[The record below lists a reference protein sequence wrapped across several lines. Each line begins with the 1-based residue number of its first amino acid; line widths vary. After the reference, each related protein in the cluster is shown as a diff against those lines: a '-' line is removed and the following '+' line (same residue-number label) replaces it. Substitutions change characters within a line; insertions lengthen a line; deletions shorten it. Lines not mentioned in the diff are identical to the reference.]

1 MSNNYPFKL
10 LEVECQIC
18 LIEMEQSSVLKL
30 SCGHFFHKCCIE
42 EWIDCQKKK
51 GRRSTCP
58 SCRQI
63 ITKEKELSTNL
74 CCFGFLSRFRNR

>member
-1 MSNNYPFKL
+1 MADNHPFKL

-30 SCGHFFHKCCIE
+30 SCRHYFHKRCIE
-42 EWIDCQKKK
+42 EWIDCQQKK
-51 GRRSTCP
+51 GLCSTCP

-74 CCFGFLSRFRNR
+74 CCFGFWSRFRNR